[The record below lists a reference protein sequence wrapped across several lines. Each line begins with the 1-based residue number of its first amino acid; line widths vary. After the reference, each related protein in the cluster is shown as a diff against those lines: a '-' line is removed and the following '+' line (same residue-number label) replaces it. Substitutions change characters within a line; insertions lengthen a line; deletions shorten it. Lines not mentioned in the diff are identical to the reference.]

1 MAGDVTGGELYHL
14 WRVSEVHLPR
24 IADMYY
30 DANRLVAGAAAGSE
44 GGFGLNAPAYPGSS
58 VMISAIGDAWGR
70 LRDELQEMYAQIG
83 GTVLEAA
90 AGVRLGTQAIIAADT
105 DGSDEL
111 AKFLNDPA
119 LHKPSPESNPPVG
132 DDAPGTPI
140 LPR

>member
-24 IADMYY
+24 IADIYY
-30 DANRLVAGAAAGSE
+30 DANRLVAGAATGSE

-58 VMISAIGDAWGR
+58 VMVSAIGAAWAQ

-90 AGVRLGTQAIIAADT
+90 AGVRLGTQAIIAADA
-105 DGSDEL
+105 DGSNEL
-111 AKFLNDPA
+111 EKFLRDPNQ
-119 LHKPSPESNPPVG
+119 HTSHPESNPPVG
-132 DDAPGTPI
+132 DDVPRDPI